1 MLGGTI
7 IQTKD
12 WNWDMNIN
20 WGLNRTTCEKLDS
33 EATRFTL
40 NTLRIGSVVVDEGG
54 KYGDIVGKAYKRDD
68 KGNIIVDNNGLPMR
82 ESNKVVGNMMPNW
95 TGSITNTLRWKD
107 LTFSALIDVRE
118 GGEFISLT
126 DSYACQAGTSA
137 RTLEGREGATIVVPG
152 VTADGKPNTKGVTAE
167 NYWSSIAGPD
177 GIAEEFVYSST
188 YVKMREMSLGYI
200 LPQKWFMH
208 SPISYVKLSLVARDL
223 FYIYKAAPV
232 NPEGAFSR
240 SDYAQAFELASLPP
254 TRSIGFSLNVKF

>member
-1 MLGGTI
+1 
-7 IQTKD
+7 
-12 WNWDMNIN
+12 MNIN
-20 WGLNRTTCEKLDS
+20 WDLNSTTCEKHDS

-137 RTLEGREGATIVVPG
+137 RTLEGR
-152 VTADGKPNTKGVTAE
+152 
-167 NYWSSIAGPD
+167 
-177 GIAEEFVYSST
+177 
-188 YVKMREMSLGYI
+188 
-200 LPQKWFMH
+200 
-208 SPISYVKLSLVARDL
+208 
-223 FYIYKAAPV
+223 
-232 NPEGAFSR
+232 
-240 SDYAQAFELASLPP
+240 
-254 TRSIGFSLNVKF
+254 